1 MRFQEWI
8 EGRWAVRLGLWI
20 GQRRSRRFGYGLSRR
35 VADGIAWLK
44 PEVYWKV
51 HDNLRHVVGPEVGA
65 KALRSMVHAV
75 FEHAGQTYYDFFRVI
90 GQPRTALANSVR
102 IQRSLISFIKAEQ
115 QAGRGVLLLGAHM
128 SNFDL
133 GILALGANDL
143 PAQILSLGGAQDG
156 FDLLNDLRQMDGFE
170 VTPVGPMALR
180 EAVRRLRSAGLVMTG
195 ADRPAPGDEEEA
207 TPLFGQPACLP
218 LGPARLALMT
228 GATVLL
234 GACYRDPEE
243 GYVLHVTGPIEM
255 VDTGNRRADVMA
267 STRRL
272 AEVMET
278 YIRARP
284 TQWLMFHRLWPD

>member
-20 GQRRSRRFGYGLSRR
+20 GQHRSRRFGYGLSRR

-51 HDNLRHVVGPEVGA
+51 RDNLRHVVGPEVGE

-75 FEHAGQTYYDFFRVI
+75 FEHAGQTYYEFFRAI
-90 GQPRTALANSVR
+90 GLPREALANSVR
-102 IQRSLISFIKAEQ
+102 IPRSLIAFLEAEQ
-115 QAGRGVLLLGAHM
+115 HADRGVLLLGAHM

-133 GILALGANDL
+133 GILALGAHGL
-143 PAQILSLGGAQDG
+143 PAQILSLGGGEDG
-156 FDLLNDLRQMDGFE
+156 FDLLNDLRHMDGFE

-180 EAVRRLRSAGLVMTG
+180 GAIRRLRSAGLVMTG
-195 ADRPAPGDEEEA
+195 ADRPTLGDGDDLV
-207 TPLFGQPACLP
+207 PFFGQPARLP

-228 GATVLL
+228 DATVLL
-234 GACYRDPEE
+234 GVCYRGPVE
-243 GYVLHVTGPIEM
+243 GYVLHVTGPIRM
-255 VDTGNRRADVMA
+255 VNTGDRRADVIA

-272 AEVMET
+272 AEVMEA